1 MSNYSLYIDG
11 ASASSDRYY
20 DVINPATEEVIAQAP
35 YASSAQVDAAVL
47 AAHQAFSGWA
57 KDESLRGAALKQA
70 AAAIRSRSE
79 EIAKLITLEQGR
91 PIHFAIGEVAGAAA
105 TLEHYA
111 HFDLPPLSPL
121 RHDHEKFVAIER
133 RPLGVVA
140 AITPWN
146 VPIIL
151 LILKVAPALK
161 AGNTVVIKPSEF
173 TPLSTLLLGDI
184 LHGIFPAGVFNII
197 SGPGEVGERLSQHSL
212 VKRITFTGSVA
223 TGKKI
228 YAGAASDVK
237 RLTLELGGNDAAIV
251 LDDADPNAIAEKI
264 FWGAFWNSGQIC
276 FAIKRVYVHERI
288 FQPLLE
294 ALVARAKATKV
305 GNGLDAGVELGPI
318 TNAIQF
324 EKVKYFVADA
334 LKHGANIHAGG
345 EALPG
350 PGYFYPPTIVT
361 GVGKGVALVDDEQFG
376 PVLPIIA
383 FSDEQ
388 DAIRQANSSPFGLGA
403 SVWTADTQRGLAVV
417 RQLDVGLAWVNQ
429 HGDIHP
435 GAPKGGFKWSGL
447 GYEGGLRGYEE
458 FSELQ
463 VVNAA
468 LN

>member
-1 MSNYSLYIDG
+1 MSEYSLYIDG
-11 ASASSDRYY
+11 SLVSADRYY
-20 DVINPATEEVIAQAP
+20 DVINPATEGVVAQAP
-35 YASSAQVDAAVL
+35 YASNAQVEAAVQAAHKAFFNWSIGATQRGGALKL
-47 AAHQAFSGWA
+47 AAEAI
-57 KDESLRGAALKQA
+57 LK
-70 AAAIRSRSE
+70 RSE

-91 PIHFAIGEVAGAAA
+91 PFHFAIGEVAGAAA
-105 TLEHYA
+105 TLDHYA
-111 HFDLPPLSPL
+111 DFDLPPLLPL
-121 RHDHEKFVAIER
+121 RADNEKFVAIER

-151 LILKVAPALK
+151 LILKIAPALK

-173 TPLSTLLLGDI
+173 TPLSTLILGDI
-184 LHGIFPAGVFNII
+184 LNGIFPAGVLNII
-197 SGPGEVGERLSQHSL
+197 SGPGDVGEQLSQHHL
-212 VKRITFTGSVA
+212 VKKITFTGSVA
-223 TGKKI
+223 TGKKL
-228 YAGAASDVK
+228 YSGAAADIK

-251 LDDADPNAIAEKI
+251 LDDADPKAIAEKI

-276 FAIKRVYVHERI
+276 FAIKRVYVHERL
-288 FQPLLE
+288 FPQLLE
-294 ALVARAKATKV
+294 ALVERAKATKV
-305 GNGLDAGVELGPI
+305 GNGFEAGVELGPI

-324 EKVKYFVADA
+324 EKVKHFVADA
-334 LKHGANIHAGG
+334 LKHGAQIHSGG

-350 PGYFYPPTIVT
+350 PGFFYPPTIVT
-361 GVGKGVALVDDEQFG
+361 GVGEGVALVDEEQFG
-376 PVLPIIA
+376 PVLPIIP
-383 FSDEQ
+383 FTDEK

-403 SVWTADTQRGLAVV
+403 SVWTSDAQRGLSVV

-447 GYEGGLRGYEE
+447 GYEGGLRGYED
-458 FSELQ
+458 FLELQ